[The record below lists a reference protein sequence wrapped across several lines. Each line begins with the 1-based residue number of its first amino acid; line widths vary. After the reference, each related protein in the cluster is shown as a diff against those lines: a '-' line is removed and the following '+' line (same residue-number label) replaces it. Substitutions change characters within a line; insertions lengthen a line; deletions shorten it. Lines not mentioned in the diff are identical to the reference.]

1 MEVMAE
7 ANEQPALLNQR
18 VDQNKKPRR
27 PRNATGAGKLSTAKS
42 GVRKAK
48 RPMKAQEPDSA
59 EISNNS
65 ARSAP
70 VEEFQE
76 SDPQISL
83 PLPAADEKAP
93 AVDDSPEDRERTD
106 SNEMAEHAAVSA
118 NASPKFLEASP
129 AAVDIPKHEPVF
141 GE

>member
-27 PRNATGAGKLSTAKS
+27 PRRAAGAGKLSTAKS
-42 GVRKAK
+42 GVRRTK

-65 ARSAP
+65 AQSAP
-70 VEEFQE
+70 VEELQE
-76 SDPQISL
+76 PDALHLDAGVSFDT
-83 PLPAADEKAP
+83 PAQVRTAPGRQAMTPRGIPDE
-93 AVDDSPEDRERTD
+93 SQ
-106 SNEMAEHAAVSA
+106 
-118 NASPKFLEASP
+118 
-129 AAVDIPKHEPVF
+129 DIAHQY
-141 GE
+141 G